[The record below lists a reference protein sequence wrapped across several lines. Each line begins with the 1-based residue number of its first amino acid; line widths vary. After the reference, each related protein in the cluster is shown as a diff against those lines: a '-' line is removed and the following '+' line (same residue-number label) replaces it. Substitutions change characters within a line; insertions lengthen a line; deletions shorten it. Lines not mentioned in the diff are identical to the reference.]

1 MLPFV
6 AYRMYPISQ
15 LLDLLLA
22 VVQMF
27 LITPH
32 FFILYKK
39 LTIGRVI
46 Y

>member
-1 MLPFV
+1 MLPLV

-27 LITPH
+27 LIHPS
-32 FFILYKK
+32 FLY
-39 LTIGRVI
+39 IV
-46 Y
+46 